1 MKATYNEL
9 KYFLQACISINI
21 YSYLLFYI
29 KTFYRKVFK
38 YDNKQEIN
46 RSLAVH
52 MKNIDTLENIDNIT
66 ISSAINIDVLLATK
80 TINLNKDYDW
90 ILKSDDNEDIESL
103 HRFNWIKYFL
113 SSKNI
118 TTQELALINYLIIDW
133 FNKNSNNFNLT
144 DLRYT
149 PYTMSE
155 RLCNVLFFYII
166 INKEIPNNL
175 KNHLHFTANKI
186 VDNLEIYR
194 YGNGNHLI
202 NNLKSLIIYS
212 LYFNHE
218 NLLSQSLKYFIY
230 LCNDFIF
237 NGFTKDYS
245 SSYQLLFVMWLNE
258 ILAVSEYKNKNHLF
272 IDINLLKKELFD
284 KSKLFFDPSTNYF
297 SYFGDITPDYN
308 SEFMKT
314 IYNNNEFL
322 DTMNLNRFYNLIKH
336 VE

>member
-1 MKATYNEL
+1 MKSTYNEL

-113 SSKNI
+113 SSKNV

-258 ILAVSEYKNKNHLF
+258 IVAVSEYKNKNHLF

-322 DTMNLNRFYNLIKH
+322 DAMNLNRFYNLIKH

>member
-1 MKATYNEL
+1 MKSTYNEL

-66 ISSAINIDVLLATK
+66 ISGAINIDVLLATK

-113 SSKNI
+113 SSKNV

-258 ILAVSEYKNKNHLF
+258 IVAVSEYKNKNHLF

-322 DTMNLNRFYNLIKH
+322 DAMNLNRFYNLIKH